1 MHHRLAIDTYKQACL
16 RLFAEIL
23 WYNFEGTTYDTRLR
37 KSCLVFRV
45 CGNYALMRVVH
56 CGVLAARAS
65 PIHLDRTCGGK
76 LLAHFVFR
84 SKSYARVITE
94 KAAHSFQL

>member
-1 MHHRLAIDTYKQACL
+1 MHHRFAISTYKQACL

-23 WYNFEGTTYDTRLR
+23 RYNFEGTTYDTRSR

-65 PIHLDRTCGGK
+65 LFIYGSYMRWEVACTLRVSIKILRTRDHREGC
-76 LLAHFVFR
+76 
-84 SKSYARVITE
+84 I
-94 KAAHSFQL
+94 

>member
-1 MHHRLAIDTYKQACL
+1 MQHRLAIGAYKQACL

-23 WYNFEGTTYDTRLR
+23 WYNFEGTTYDTRSR

-56 CGVLAARAS
+56 CGVLAAS
-65 PIHLDRTCGGK
+65 IHMDRTCGGN

-84 SKSYARVITE
+84 SKSYAR
-94 KAAHSFQL
+94 A

>member
-1 MHHRLAIDTYKQACL
+1 MHHRLAIGTYKQACL

-23 WYNFEGTTYDTRLR
+23 WYNFEGTTYDTRSR

-45 CGNYALMRVVH
+45 CENYALMRVVH

-65 PIHLDRTCGGK
+65 LIIWIDMR
-76 LLAHFVFR
+76 LLAHFMFR
-84 SKSYARVITE
+84 SKSYARDYR
-94 KAAHSFQL
+94 KAAYSFQL